1 MARAL
6 YWNSVRGPLRFS
18 KPFDAPMGM
27 VETTFVS
34 DMCVEIGPE
43 LRPWNGL
50 NLHHFVF
57 NAMENDYKTGTRVEG

>member
-6 YWNSVRGPLRFS
+6 YWNSVRGPPRFS
-18 KPFDAPMGM
+18 KPSDAPMGM

-43 LRPWNGL
+43 TRSRNGL
-50 NLHHFVF
+50 ILHHFVF
-57 NAMENDYKTGTRVEG
+57 DAMENDHKNGTRVE